1 MVVNVPKLHT
11 LSEPRFR
18 ALLTEGSAHVLF
30 HYNGYLTEPGA
41 LMRESY
47 EPFIGSKVQLQ
58 LIREAHPAGEAGREG
73 EYRHECG

>member
-58 LIREAHPAGEAGREG
+58 LIREAHPAGGSGSERSVQA
-73 EYRHECG
+73 